1 MVESTNQQMRLS
13 LNLNG
18 HFLVKNIILSNDHF
32 DTKADVP
39 HRYKYALFDY
49 KYYQLIE

>member
-1 MVESTNQQMRLS
+1 MIEFSHKNTS
-13 LNLNG
+13 
-18 HFLVKNIILSNDHF
+18 FLLTEECSNSHWLDVNK
-32 DTKADVP
+32 DTLADVS

>member
-1 MVESTNQQMRLS
+1 
-13 LNLNG
+13 
-18 HFLVKNIILSNDHF
+18 VKFTSRNDHF
-32 DTKADVP
+32 DTIADVP